1 MFFFSKRLKKSTKEE
16 DQAFR
21 DRMQEEKVSLKDG
34 LAMVLSAYVTLV
46 LPCLLILLGLAAVV
60 LLLLM

>member
-60 LLLLM
+60 FLLLM